1 MGLVG
6 RNFALLAASAAVCA
20 LCAASGP
27 AMAQETETAGQPTL
41 LQRLILGFGR
51 PKVATDTPTAV
62 TVIEQDDIDQE
73 IPDTAAELTTKIP
86 GVNAAGSESNV
97 LGQNFNIRGFG
108 PVKMANEQKAAKRRE
123 ELLAVI
129 RAGGPDLASAA
140 E

>member
-27 AMAQETETAGQPTL
+27 AMAQDTGTAGPPTL

-62 TVIEQDDIDQE
+62 TVIEQDD
-73 IPDTAAELTTKIP
+73 
-86 GVNAAGSESNV
+86 
-97 LGQNFNIRGFG
+97 
-108 PVKMANEQKAAKRRE
+108 
-123 ELLAVI
+123 
-129 RAGGPDLASAA
+129 
-140 E
+140 